1 MGMVLPLHPLTTCAK
16 AQHRSH
22 IACALQQKYNGVMRA
37 ATLLLTSLLLSAPVL
52 AQDKGE
58 NSPQPNAQAPEQ
70 LTKSEQKG
78 DKRNQRIE
86 RIRVED
92 GGSRVDELRVGGETK
107 NITVQ
112 PKVGNLPSYEVQ
124 PQNTEGSDGTN
135 GRRVWRA
142 LQF

>member
-1 MGMVLPLHPLTTCAK
+1 
-16 AQHRSH
+16 
-22 IACALQQKYNGVMRA
+22 MRA
-37 ATLLLTSLLLSAPVL
+37 ATIILTSFLAVAPVL
-52 AQDKGE
+52 AQSAGE
-58 NSPQPNAQAPEQ
+58 NSPPSTEQAPEQ
-70 LTKSEQKG
+70 LQNQEQPG
-78 DKRNQRIE
+78 DKHNQRIE

-92 GGSRVDELRVGGETK
+92 GGSRVNELRVGGETK

-124 PQNTEGSDGTN
+124 PQNTEGADGTN